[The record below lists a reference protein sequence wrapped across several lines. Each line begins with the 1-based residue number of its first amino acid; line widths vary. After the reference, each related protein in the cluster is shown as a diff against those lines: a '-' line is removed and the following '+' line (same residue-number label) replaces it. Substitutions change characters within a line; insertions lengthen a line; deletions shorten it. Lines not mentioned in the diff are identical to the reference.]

1 MKGTKHFPSQR
12 RLALRR
18 GLVVLGLVLV
28 CGAGWCC
35 SHLSRL
41 TPALVVR
48 SAEQTLACGPTEV
61 LAERRDQGET
71 FLLSQNHAVVMLNV
85 FSPAFWTADL
95 LPGQP
100 LFAVDRTKVTGPAAA
115 GEYQFY
121 DGEAQRGY
129 LHVAGVLTGCPEAV
143 SVRLCLPEIPDTPWA
158 EVPVLESTDGV
169 RYFWYR
175 EATGPEGFLPGFTTV
190 LLLGPT
196 GETLASCPITD
207 PGNFLALHYNGS
219 PLASALPTEGTS

>member
-1 MKGTKHFPSQR
+1 M
-12 RLALRR
+12 
-18 GLVVLGLVLV
+18 VLGLVLV

-100 LFAVDRTKVTGPAAA
+100 LFAVDRTKVTGP
-115 GEYQFY
+115 
-121 DGEAQRGY
+121 
-129 LHVAGVLTGCPEAV
+129 
-143 SVRLCLPEIPDTPWA
+143 
-158 EVPVLESTDGV
+158 
-169 RYFWYR
+169 
-175 EATGPEGFLPGFTTV
+175 EGFLPGFTTV